1 MINQE
6 RLAARFTHMQ
16 TLTAPGKGINR
27 LAFTDA
33 DWAGKE
39 YLISLM
45 KEAGLSIHVDPFGNI
60 IGHRAGLD
68 DSLPAVMCGSHSD
81 SVPEGGNYDGVVG
94 ILGAIEVAQ
103 SMKDDDFPNDRPL
116 EVVLFACE
124 ESSRFSRATL
134 GSRAM
139 RGELSLDDLHA
150 YKDKMGESLYAVLKS
165 RGLQPDHI
173 REAVYQKPLAA
184 FFEIHIEQGKVLE
197 HDHLQIGVVTGI
209 AAPTRMKIHI
219 HGSADHSGAT
229 PMTLRHDGL
238 AAAAEIILVVERTAA
253 AHTDPPVV
261 GTVGTLA
268 IHPNAMNVV
277 PGEVDLGI
285 DIRSIEAAA
294 KAETAAAIE
303 REARDICAR
312 RGIAMD
318 VERLSDEMPVPLR
331 REMTDFL
338 AACCEKEGLTYKKMP
353 SGAGHDAMHWADYC
367 PTGMLF
373 LPCKNGVSHNPA
385 EFAEMEDITNTVKV
399 LERAIRTASGREFA
413 M

>member
-1 MINQE
+1 MINTE
-6 RLAARFTHMQ
+6 RLAARFAHMK

-33 DWAGKE
+33 DWAGRA
-39 YLISLM
+39 YLVSLM
-45 KEAGLSIHVDPFGNI
+45 KEAGLSIHMDPFGNI
-60 IGHRAGLD
+60 IGHRAGRD
-68 DSLPAVMCGSHSD
+68 ESLPAVMCGSHAD
-81 SVPEGGNYDGVVG
+81 SVPEGGNYDGVTG

-116 EVVLFACE
+116 DVVLFACE

-139 RGELSLDDLHA
+139 RGELSLADLHA
-150 YKDKMGESLYAVLKS
+150 YKDKEGTSLYDILKS
-165 RGLQPDHI
+165 RDLDPDHI
-173 REAVYQKPLAA
+173 GEAVYKKPLAA

-209 AAPTRMKIHI
+209 AAPTRMKLHI

-238 AAAAEIILVVERTAA
+238 AAAAEIILAVERTAA
-253 AHTDPPVV
+253 VHTDPPVV
-261 GTVGTLA
+261 GTVGTIA

-277 PGEVDLGI
+277 PGEVTLGI
-285 DIRSIEAAA
+285 DVRSIDAAA
-294 KAETAAAIE
+294 KADTADTIE
-303 REARDICAR
+303 RAAKAICDS
-312 RGIAMD
+312 RGISMD
-318 VERLSDEMPVPLR
+318 VERLSDENPVPLR
-331 REMTDFL
+331 PEMTDFL
-338 AACCEKEGLTYKKMP
+338 AHCCEAEGLTYKKMP

-373 LPCKNGVSHNPA
+373 LPCQNGVSHNPA
-385 EFAEMEDITNTVKV
+385 EFAKMEDIANTVKV
-399 LERAIRTASGREFA
+399 LERAIRMASGKDFA
-413 M
+413 I

>member
-6 RLAARFTHMQ
+6 RLAARFAHMQ

-60 IGHRAGLD
+60 IGHRAGRD

-173 REAVYQKPLAA
+173 GEAVYQKPLAA

-229 PMTLRHDGL
+229 PMNLRHDGL

-285 DIRSIEAAA
+285 DVRCIDEAA
-294 KAETAAAIE
+294 KSDVAAAIE
-303 REARDICAR
+303 REAKAICDR

-338 AACCEKEGLTYKKMP
+338 AACCEKEGMTYKKMP